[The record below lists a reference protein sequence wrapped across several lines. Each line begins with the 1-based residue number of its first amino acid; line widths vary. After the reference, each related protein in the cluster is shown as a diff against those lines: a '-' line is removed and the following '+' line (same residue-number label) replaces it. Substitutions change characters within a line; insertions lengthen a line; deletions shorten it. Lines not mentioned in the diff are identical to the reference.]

1 MVSLSA
7 SRRRKASYD
16 VRGAQP
22 ARSSGPA
29 AVVTT
34 DLTAAVLAAKEGDEA
49 AFRQFYRALQPALLR
64 YLTVLVG
71 SEAEDVASESW
82 LQIARDLD
90 TFTHGDVRAWAAR
103 GARNRALDHLRRE
116 RRRPVVPV
124 PMHSLT
130 DLPAPD
136 DTAERADEGMT
147 TGRALALIA
156 ALPRPEAEAVLLRV
170 VVGLDA
176 GSAGR
181 VLGKRA
187 GAVRTAA
194 HRGLRRLE
202 RLLMERPA
210 GESEPTVHVDG
221 DGSRS
226 KLLFPAPRTVM
237 E

>member
-1 MVSLSA
+1 
-7 SRRRKASYD
+7 
-16 VRGAQP
+16 
-22 ARSSGPA
+22 
-29 AVVTT
+29 VTT
-34 DLTAAVLAAKEGDEA
+34 DLTQAVQAAREGDEA
-49 AFRQFYRALQPALLR
+49 AFRQLYRALQPALLR

-71 SEAEDVASESW
+71 ADAEDVASESW
-82 LQIARDLD
+82 LQIARDLES
-90 TFTHGDVRAWAAR
+90 FRHGDIRAWAAR
-103 GARNRALDHLRRE
+103 IARNRAVDHLRRQ
-116 RRRPVVPV
+116 RRRPAVPV

-130 DLPAPD
+130 HLPGID

-156 ALPRPEAEAVLLRV
+156 ALPQPEAEAVLLRV

-176 GSAGR
+176 GSAAK

-202 RLLMERPA
+202 RLLTEQSA
-210 GESEPTVHVDG
+210 GDSELVVNRDAEGP
-221 DGSRS
+221 RS
-226 KLLFPAPRTVM
+226 NVLLPAPRTVM

>member
-1 MVSLSA
+1 VA
-7 SRRRKASYD
+7 
-16 VRGAQP
+16 
-22 ARSSGPA
+22 
-29 AVVTT
+29 VTT
-34 DLTAAVLAAKEGDEA
+34 DLTTAVQAAQEGDEA
-49 AFRQFYRALQPALLR
+49 AFRQLYRALQPALLR

-71 SEAEDVASESW
+71 TDAEDVASESW

-90 TFTHGDVRAWAAR
+90 TFSRGDVRAWAAKI
-103 GARNRALDHLRRE
+103 ARNRALDHLRRQ
-116 RRRPVVPV
+116 RRRPAVPV
-124 PMHSLT
+124 PMHSLS
-130 DLPAPD
+130 DLPGGD

-156 ALPRPEAEAVLLRV
+156 ALPQPEAEAVLLRV

-176 GSAGR
+176 GSAAR

-202 RLLMERPA
+202 RLLTEQTA
-210 GESEPTVHVDG
+210 GDSESTADVDG
-221 DGSRS
+221 DGSRPKVLS
-226 KLLFPAPRTVM
+226 PASRTVM

>member
-1 MVSLSA
+1 VTADLA
-7 SRRRKASYD
+7 TA
-16 VRGAQP
+16 VQAAQ
-22 ARSSGPA
+22 
-29 AVVTT
+29 
-34 DLTAAVLAAKEGDEA
+34 EGDEA
-49 AFRQFYRALQPALLR
+49 AFRQLYRALQPALLR

-71 SEAEDVASESW
+71 NDAEDVASESW

-90 TFTHGDVRAWAAR
+90 TFSRGDVRAWAAKI
-103 GARNRALDHLRRE
+103 ARNRALDHLRRQ
-116 RRRPVVPV
+116 RRRPAVPV

-130 DLPAPD
+130 HLAGAD

-156 ALPRPEAEAVLLRV
+156 ALPQPEAEAVLLRV

-176 GSAGR
+176 GSAAR

-202 RLLMERPA
+202 RLLTEQWA
-210 GESEPTVHVDG
+210 GEGDPTVDG
-221 DGSRS
+221 DGDGDGPRSRV
-226 KLLFPAPRTVM
+226 LFPASRTAL